1 VVLFSTVTSLA
12 QFTSRVQK
20 IAHRSVGK
28 GIIFIQMIQPIFSF
42 CASHELKQINIPEH
56 WQMVHSEKSDKYQP
70 DQLGVCWF
78 KKMLPAKEIKKY
90 FCNFEY
96 MMAV

>member
-1 VVLFSTVTSLA
+1 MLIYKIRPIISFGA
-12 QFTSRVQK
+12 SR
-20 IAHRSVGK
+20 
-28 GIIFIQMIQPIFSF
+28 
-42 CASHELKQINIPEH
+42 ELKQINIPEH

-96 MMAV
+96 TMFV